1 MEGHMD
7 NRILAFTLLAVLL
20 STTVSQAED
29 WWKVRLD
36 QFNHQKFSKAV
47 SRVDEHFRKVQGLT
61 RLLAENSD
69 NERFR
74 KRGFMYV
81 SQVPKEK
88 SITFKVEGQKLAQYT
103 ILDWDMQYIG
113 FPNLVTQLKG
123 YGYTTQREILQ
134 LRLENLRLKDA
145 PDAEIKKIEESL
157 RNLEE
162 EIKDFTSKTKWVD

>member
-1 MEGHMD
+1 MD
-7 NRILAFTLLAVLL
+7 NRIFAFTLLAVIL
-20 STTVSQAED
+20 STTVSHAED

-47 SRVDEHFRKVQGLT
+47 NTVDEHLRKVQGLT

-74 KRGFMYV
+74 KQGFIYV
-81 SQVPKEK
+81 SKVPKEK

-103 ILDWDMQYIG
+103 ILNWDSQYIG

-123 YGYTTQREILQ
+123 YGYVTQREILQ

-145 PDAEIKKIEESL
+145 PEAEIKKLEESL

>member
-1 MEGHMD
+1 MVDHMD

-74 KRGFMYV
+74 KRGFIYV
-81 SQVPKEK
+81 SQVPEGK
-88 SITFKVEGQKLAQYT
+88 SVTFKVEGRKIAQYT
-103 ILDWDMQYIG
+103 ILNWDTQHIG

-123 YGYTTQREILQ
+123 YGYVTQREILQ
-134 LRLENLRLKDA
+134 LRLENLRLTDA
-145 PDAEIKKIEESL
+145 PEAEIKKIEESL

>member
-1 MEGHMD
+1 MD
-7 NRILAFTLLAVLL
+7 NRILASILLAVLL

-47 SRVDEHFRKVQGLT
+47 STVDKHLRKVQGLT

-69 NERFR
+69 NALFR
-74 KRGFMYV
+74 KQGFMHV

-88 SITFKVEGQKLAQYT
+88 SITFKVEGSKIAQYT
-103 ILDWDMQYIG
+103 ILNWDMQYIG

-123 YGYTTQREILQ
+123 YGYVTQREILQ

-145 PDAEIKKIEESL
+145 PEAEIKKLEGSL

>member
-1 MEGHMD
+1 MD

-69 NERFR
+69 NEHFR
-74 KRGFMYV
+74 KRGFIYV
-81 SQVPKEK
+81 SQVPEGK
-88 SITFKVEGQKLAQYT
+88 SVTFKVEGQKIAQYT
-103 ILDWDMQYIG
+103 ILNWDTQHIG

-123 YGYTTQREILQ
+123 YGYVTQSEILK

-145 PDAEIKKIEESL
+145 PESEIKKIEESL

>member
-1 MEGHMD
+1 MVGHMD
-7 NRILAFTLLAVLL
+7 NRILASILLAVLL
-20 STTVSQAED
+20 STTVSHAED

-47 SRVDEHFRKVQGLT
+47 STVDEHFRKVQGLT

-69 NERFR
+69 NELFR
-74 KRGFMYV
+74 KRGFIYV

-88 SITFKVEGQKLAQYT
+88 SITFKVEGSKIAQYT
-103 ILDWDMQYIG
+103 ILDWDTQHIG

-145 PDAEIKKIEESL
+145 PEAEIKKLEESL

-162 EIKDFTSKTKWVD
+162 EIKDFTSKTAWVD